1 MRLSALRPAIWPFSA
16 STTDAPVRSDADELM
31 QCFGAAA
38 FEVAQRKSVQEDL
51 GFLSTGR
58 PGHWGRV
65 AREIG
70 RRSGRH
76 DTEPRA
82 DFAA

>member
-1 MRLSALRPAIWPFSA
+1 MRLSTFRPSVWPFIVSNEDG
-16 STTDAPVRSDADELM
+16 SVRNDADEAM

-38 FEVAQRKSVQEDL
+38 YEVAQRKSVQEDL
-51 GFLSTGR
+51 GFLNTGR

-65 AREIG
+65 AREIA
-70 RRSGRH
+70 RRSGRQDH
-76 DTEPRA
+76 EPRA

>member
-1 MRLSALRPAIWPFSA
+1 MRLRAFPAFWPFMIPGP
-16 STTDAPVRSDADELM
+16 DAPVRDAADELM
-31 QCFGAAA
+31 QCFGVAA

-51 GFLSTGR
+51 GFLATGR

-76 DTEPRA
+76 DNEPRA